1 MNFGRNL
8 RSCSIISIQ
17 RYPGLPTRMMAS
29 WLIRGV
35 NLQKGSEK
43 NNKNS
48 FMPGMMEDW
57 NAGGPGFSIIP
68 TFQHSILPTI
78 WAERS
83 GAAVQS
89 PSMGESMSLPVGLL
103 VLFIVSAAIGAAG
116 LIAILALAR
125 RRDTSSEALPLIQQ
139 QLDALRSDLALH
151 VERQTSRFERAHE
164 SIGERLDHASRSVA
178 DVGRHLARLESAT
191 EQVLEVGQSVAS
203 IENILRAP
211 KLRGVLGEMLL
222 GEILRQ
228 SLPPSLF
235 ELQHPLRN
243 GERVDAVVRVGD
255 AYLPVDAK
263 FPLDNLRRSME
274 TQPETEKETFLR
286 AFRRDFRKH
295 VDDIASKYIA
305 PDCGTLPMAFLYVP
319 AENVYQQAVL
329 GDWSLA
335 EYALA
340 RRVIPTGPIG
350 FYAFLQT
357 VLVGSRTLAASE
369 RAGAILAGL
378 EEVAIELEQIGPE
391 MSKLNRHLELAHSN
405 VETVT
410 KRFERLSKS
419 FTHARNILNDTE

>member
-1 MNFGRNL
+1 MGE
-8 RSCSIISIQ
+8 
-17 RYPGLPTRMMAS
+17 TM
-29 WLIRGV
+29 
-35 NLQKGSEK
+35 
-43 NNKNS
+43 S
-48 FMPGMMEDW
+48 FP
-57 NAGGPGFSIIP
+57 A
-68 TFQHSILPTI
+68 TLLLTLLVV
-78 WAERS
+78 A
-83 GAAVQS
+83 AAVAAAA
-89 PSMGESMSLPVGLL
+89 MTAVLL
-103 VLFIVSAAIGAAG
+103 S
-116 LIAILALAR
+116 AR
-125 RRDTSSEALPLIQQ
+125 RRGGTSSEALPLIQQ
-139 QLDALRSDLALH
+139 QIDALRGDLALH
-151 VERQTSRFERAHE
+151 VEHQSSRFERAHE

-178 DVGRHLARLESAT
+178 DVGRQLARLESAT
-191 EQVLEVGQSVAS
+191 EQVLEVGQSVAG
-203 IENILRAP
+203 IENILRSP
-211 KLRGVLGEMLL
+211 KLRGVLGETLL

-228 SLPPSLF
+228 SLPPALF
-235 ELQHPLRN
+235 ELQYPLRS
-243 GERVDAVVRVGD
+243 GERVDAAVRVGD
-255 AYLPVDAK
+255 AYLPIDAK

-274 TQPETEKETFLR
+274 TQSDSEKQTFLR

-357 VLVGSRTLAASE
+357 VLVGSRTLGASE

-391 MSKLNRHLELAHSN
+391 LTKLNRHLQLAHSN
-405 VETVT
+405 IETVT

-419 FTHARNILNDTE
+419 FTNARNTLNDTE